1 MGNSKKNSGSAGQH
15 VPFFSVATSCPG
27 CVGSRDD
34 DFCGNGS
41 VKGRVKALL
50 AEQKEKL
57 ESLAERLAEKETLG
71 VDDVDVRLDVRLDVP
86 NFQVKSEGFRK
97 KKNHRCPKFPLIGG

>member
-1 MGNSKKNSGSAGQH
+1 MA
-15 VPFFSVATSCPG
+15 VLC
-27 CVGSRDD
+27 R
-34 DFCGNGS
+34 

-71 VDDVDVRLDVRLDVP
+71 VDGVDVRLDVR
-86 NFQVKSEGFRK
+86 
-97 KKNHRCPKFPLIGG
+97 